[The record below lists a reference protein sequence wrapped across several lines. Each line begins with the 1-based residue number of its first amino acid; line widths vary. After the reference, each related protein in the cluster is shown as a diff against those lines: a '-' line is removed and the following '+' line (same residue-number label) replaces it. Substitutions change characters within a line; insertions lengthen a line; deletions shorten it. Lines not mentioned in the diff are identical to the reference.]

1 MEHNKV
7 AHRDLTFTLGIRDV
21 IINNTTIH
29 VPRSNTNITIDESD
43 IARSFALME
52 YHTVA
57 SVTMYAQS
65 MGINVPAIRTVDDL
79 RTACAAV
86 GIGCTIGEYS
96 NQYSVGWPLKSMGV
110 TLEFGYSY
118 LEHSILT
125 FDVEMCDWLIARV
138 PYIRKKYD
146 IAPPVAPMIHA
157 PKPAHGNNNI
167 LDMISQQPQNIAGAR
182 SLSDEKLKE
191 IADIIAIDDQKDA
204 EIKLKTIK
212 ENVDLIEVRV
222 EPAVAAPAAAPKPK
236 PIPVA
241 IAAEK
246 EEDECVVCLENK
258 KQFIAIACG
267 HYSYCEVCQAELTDC
282 AICRKPTKFL
292 RVYT

>member
-1 MEHNKV
+1 MD
-7 AHRDLTFTLGIRDV
+7 RTFTLGWYSV
-21 IINNTTIH
+21 IINNNTIC
-29 VPRSNTNITIDESD
+29 VPWSNTNITIDESD

-57 SVTMYAQS
+57 SVTLYAQS
-65 MGINVPAIRTVDDL
+65 MGINVPVIRTVDDL

-86 GIGCTIGEYS
+86 GIICTIIENS
-96 NQYSVGWPLKSMGV
+96 EQYSVRWPTKAMGV
-110 TLEFGYSY
+110 TLKYGYGY

-125 FDVEMCDWLIARV
+125 FDIEVWAWIIARV

-146 IAPPVAPMIHA
+146 IAPPVAPLIHT

-167 LDMISQQPQNIAGAR
+167 LDMIWRTVQNVAGVR

-204 EIKLKTIK
+204 EIKLKAIK
-212 ENVDLIEVRV
+212 ENVDLIGVRV
-222 EPAVAAPAAAPKPK
+222 EPAAAPVAPVAAPAAPKPK
-236 PIPVA
+236 PLPVA

-246 EEDECVVCLENK
+246 EDDECVVCLENK

-267 HYSYCEVCQAELTDC
+267 HYSYCEVCQSELTDC
-282 AICRKPTKFL
+282 AICRKPTKFIK
-292 RVYT
+292 VYT